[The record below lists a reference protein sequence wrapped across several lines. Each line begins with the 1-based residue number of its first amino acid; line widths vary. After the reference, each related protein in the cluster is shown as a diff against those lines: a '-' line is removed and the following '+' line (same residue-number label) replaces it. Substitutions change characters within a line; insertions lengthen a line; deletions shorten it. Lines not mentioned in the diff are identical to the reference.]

1 MRLCDFGLKND
12 TMKYRYELVIL
23 SSTQVL
29 KHKKVIHW
37 IFEKHYSKE
46 EKKQ

>member
-23 SSTQVL
+23 SSTQGFKAQESHSL
-29 KHKKVIHW
+29 DI
-37 IFEKHYSKE
+37 
-46 EKKQ
+46 